1 MKRIAALLLLACG
14 LAAFA
19 AGADTD
25 KLVDDARRAFEAGK
39 FKEAASKY
47 LQAAATPEL
56 PPDRVADLSLQAA
69 WASYIGG
76 DVNASK
82 DALKKAFTARPEMEV
97 LPEFYSEDFARLA
110 GTVKSQTVA
119 APPADLTELKRGAR
133 ERLAGGLAQDVLYDL
148 KPVENSRDPEIH
160 RLLAEAYEKLG
171 KSAEADVERKRA
183 DALASGITESSIGAL
198 PAAATA
204 SPAVAG
210 PSDVAPILASAE
222 DALATGDWAGAAAL
236 ARAAQDRDPRSGT
249 PHRIAGDA
257 ALGAGDAATAERE
270 YIAAFTLDPSDSRA
284 QFGLGRVADL
294 AHQPNTAAEHY
305 RKALELSPKSMAAA
319 MALGEALAL
328 AGDKSAA
335 RQAFGRASEIAPGDG
350 AVRDRFG
357 VFLSQNGETQA
368 AIEQGMEAVKADPT
382 VAAYHAHLGQDYV
395 AANMPKEAERE
406 LREAVRLDEKDE
418 ASWLAL
424 GKLLFAAKNPESVD
438 AFGRAIALS
447 PHDEAALTGKAAAL
461 ADAGKWA
468 EAETHLQQATADNA
482 SMASLFHDLGVVEFR
497 LGKYDAAVAAFQ
509 RAAAIAPASA
519 ESKAGLARATSVRDF
534 LAAARPITPVGP

>member
-1 MKRIAALLLLACG
+1 MKRAAALLLLLVVG
-14 LAAFA
+14 V
-19 AGADTD
+19 AGAVRAADTD
-25 KLVDDARRAFEAGK
+25 KLVEDARRAFEAGR
-39 FKEAASKY
+39 FKEASTKY

-76 DVNASK
+76 DINGSK
-82 DALKKAFTARPEMEV
+82 EALKKAFAARPEMEV

-119 APPADLTELKRGAR
+119 APPADLSELKRSAR

-148 KPVENSRDPEIH
+148 KPAEGSRDPEIH

-171 KSAEADVERKRA
+171 KTAEADAERKRA

-198 PAAATA
+198 PAAARSA
-204 SPAVAG
+204 PAVAG
-210 PSDVAPILASAE
+210 PSDVAPILAAADE
-222 DALATGDWAGAAAL
+222 ALAKSDWAGAAAL
-236 ARAAQDRDPRSGT
+236 AKTAQDRDPRSGV

-257 ALGAGDAATAERE
+257 ALGSGDAATAERE

-284 QFGLGRVADL
+284 QLGLGRLADL
-294 AHQPNTAAEHY
+294 AHQPNTAASHY
-305 RKALELSPKSMAAA
+305 RKALELSPKSVAAA
-319 MALGEALAL
+319 MALGEALAQ

-335 RQAFGRASEIAPGDG
+335 RQAFGRASEIAPGDA

-357 VFLSQNGETQA
+357 TFLAANGEVPA
-368 AIEQGMEAVKADPT
+368 AIEQELEAVKAAPT
-382 VAAYHAHLGQDYV
+382 VASYHAHLGQDYA
-395 AANMPKEAERE
+395 AANMAKEAERE

-418 ASWLAL
+418 SSWMAL
-424 GKLLFAAKNPESVD
+424 GAVLFAAKNPEAVD
-438 AFGRAIALS
+438 AFGHAIALS

-461 ADAGKWA
+461 AEAGKWA
-468 EAETHLQQATADNA
+468 EAQTYLQQATADNTTVA
-482 SMASLFHDLGVVEFR
+482 ALFHDLGVVEFR
-497 LGKYDAAVAAFQ
+497 LGHYDASVAAFQ
-509 RAAAIAPASA
+509 RAVEIAPASA

-534 LAAARPITPVGP
+534 IAAARTLAPAG

>member
-1 MKRIAALLLLACG
+1 MKRLAALLLLACG

-19 AGADTD
+19 AGAETD
-25 KLVDDARRAFEAGK
+25 KLVDDARHAFEAGK

-56 PPDRVADLSLQAA
+56 PADRVADLSLQAA
-69 WASYIGG
+69 WAAYIGG
-76 DVNASK
+76 DVNGSK
-82 DALKKAFTARPEMEV
+82 DALKKAFAARPEMEV

-119 APPADLTELKRGAR
+119 APPADLSELKRSAR

-148 KPVENSRDPEIH
+148 KPAENSRDPEIH

-171 KSAEADVERKRA
+171 KTAEADAERKRA

-198 PAAATA
+198 PAPATA
-204 SPAVAG
+204 APAVAG

-222 DALATGDWAGAAAL
+222 EALAKKDWAAAAAL
-236 ARAAQDRDPRSGT
+236 AKTAQDRDPRSGT
-249 PHRIAGDA
+249 PHRVAGDA

-270 YIAAFTLDPSDSRA
+270 YIAASTLDPADSRA
-284 QFGLGRVADL
+284 QLGLGRVADL
-294 AHQPNTAAEHY
+294 AHQPNTAAAHY
-305 RKALELSPKSMAAA
+305 RKALELNPKSVAAA
-319 MALGEALAL
+319 MGLGEALAL

-335 RQAFGRASEIAPGDG
+335 RQAFGRATEIAPAD
-350 AVRDRFG
+350 AAIRDRFG
-357 VFLSQNGETQA
+357 VFLAQNGETQA
-368 AIEQGMEAVKADPT
+368 AIEQGIEAVKADPT
-382 VAAYHAHLGQDYV
+382 VAAYHAHLGQDYL
-395 AANMPKEAERE
+395 AANSTKEAERE

-424 GKLLFAAKNPESVD
+424 GRLLFAEKNPEAVD
-438 AFGRAIALS
+438 AFGKAIALS

-461 ADAGKWA
+461 ADAGKWP
-468 EAETHLQQATADNA
+468 ETQAYLQQATADNA
-482 SMASLFHDLGVVEFR
+482 SMAALFHDLGVVEFR
-497 LGKYDAAVAAFQ
+497 LGHYDAAAVAFQ
-509 RAAAIAPASA
+509 RAAEIAPASA

-534 LAAARPITPVGP
+534 LAAARAISPVGP